1 MRKID
6 VVEQE
11 NARTGE
17 RRNDEKS
24 EQMLRKSNLPQ
35 SLT

>member
-1 MRKID
+1 MID
-6 VVEQE
+6 EVEQE
-11 NARTGE
+11 NARTGG

-24 EQMLRKSNLPQ
+24 EQMLRKSKRPK